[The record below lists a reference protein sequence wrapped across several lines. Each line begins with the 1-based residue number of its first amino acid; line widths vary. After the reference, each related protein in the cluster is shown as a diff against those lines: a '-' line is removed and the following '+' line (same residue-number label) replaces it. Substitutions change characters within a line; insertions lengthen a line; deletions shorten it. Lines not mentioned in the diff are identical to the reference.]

1 VSRFQSRHT
10 NSTILRQGQNYFLA
24 LVAVALATCAAV
36 VFSSLSRPFPF
47 LFFVPTVLFSLWIGG
62 ARVAL
67 FSCFFSALAVDYFLL
82 SPYFSFKSSSHDFI
96 KEALFLI
103 AASVAA
109 WLLDRMRSRSEAS
122 LKVQHELLEAAVG
135 SILVTDAGHH
145 VISWNQGAERLYGW
159 TEPESIGKLPQ
170 SFLETSYPEPLEN
183 IKRQLEENGRWHG
196 RLVRKRK
203 DRSSVVTESAWALN
217 RQTGSILQTDLD
229 VTAQSRTESEL
240 KRANRALK
248 ALSGIKQILIHPLS
262 GDKLLQQ
269 AVEIMVQEGRYPLA
283 WIGIPEDNP
292 ERSVRVAA
300 SAGKAIEYLSGIE
313 LTWNDE
319 PLGRGPTGTAL
330 REGRSRVNQNFLTD
344 PKFTPWREACT
355 RYGFQ
360 SVVCLP
366 LIVQG
371 QTIAGLTLYALEENA
386 FEGQELDLVSELADD
401 LALGLTTIR
410 LQEQAE
416 EQRKSRLLLEEQYR
430 QAQKMEA
437 IGRLASGISHDFNN
451 LLMVIMAQ
459 TELLSLNLTGT
470 DLARTE
476 NVMNSARKAADLVRQ
491 LLTFSRRQVVQPRI
505 LSMNPVLTDIA
516 KMARTLLGEDI
527 EIAIAL
533 CEEPWL
539 VKVDRSQFEQVI
551 MNLLV
556 NARDAMP
563 NGGKLTLET
572 ANANITTE
580 YIATHPLVPAGRY
593 VMLAV
598 SDTGVGMTDEI
609 KAQIFEPFFT
619 TKEPGKGTGLGLSTV
634 YGIVK
639 QNNGF
644 IWLYSELEKG
654 TCFKIY
660 LPAVERRK
668 TVYDSEPSVE
678 TFVPVGHATVL
689 LVEDEHALREVIS
702 EFLRSAGHTVI
713 AVESHDE
720 ALARVAEHP
729 GKIDLLLTDIVLKGL
744 NGKQLAE
751 NLQAKGYTFK
761 VIFMSGYT
769 PNASVYESLLDE
781 STVFLQKPF
790 TRPTLLAK
798 VHETLDS

>member
-1 VSRFQSRHT
+1 
-10 NSTILRQGQNYFLA
+10 
-24 LVAVALATCAAV
+24 
-36 VFSSLSRPFPF
+36 
-47 LFFVPTVLFSLWIGG
+47 
-62 ARVAL
+62 
-67 FSCFFSALAVDYFLL
+67 
-82 SPYFSFKSSSHDFI
+82 
-96 KEALFLI
+96 
-103 AASVAA
+103 
-109 WLLDRMRSRSEAS
+109 
-122 LKVQHELLEAAVG
+122 
-135 SILVTDAGHH
+135 
-145 VISWNQGAERLYGW
+145 
-159 TEPESIGKLPQ
+159 
-170 SFLETSYPEPLEN
+170 
-183 IKRQLEENGRWHG
+183 
-196 RLVRKRK
+196 
-203 DRSSVVTESAWALN
+203 
-217 RQTGSILQTDLD
+217 
-229 VTAQSRTESEL
+229 
-240 KRANRALK
+240 
-248 ALSGIKQILIHPLS
+248 
-262 GDKLLQQ
+262 
-269 AVEIMVQEGRYPLA
+269 
-283 WIGIPEDNP
+283 
-292 ERSVRVAA
+292 
-300 SAGKAIEYLSGIE
+300 
-313 LTWNDE
+313 
-319 PLGRGPTGTAL
+319 
-330 REGRSRVNQNFLTD
+330 
-344 PKFTPWREACT
+344 
-355 RYGFQ
+355 
-360 SVVCLP
+360 
-366 LIVQG
+366 
-371 QTIAGLTLYALEENA
+371 
-386 FEGQELDLVSELADD
+386 
-401 LALGLTTIR
+401 
-410 LQEQAE
+410 
-416 EQRKSRLLLEEQYR
+416 
-430 QAQKMEA
+430 MEA
-437 IGRLASGISHDFNN
+437 IGRLAGGISHDFNN

-527 EIAIAL
+527 EIAISL